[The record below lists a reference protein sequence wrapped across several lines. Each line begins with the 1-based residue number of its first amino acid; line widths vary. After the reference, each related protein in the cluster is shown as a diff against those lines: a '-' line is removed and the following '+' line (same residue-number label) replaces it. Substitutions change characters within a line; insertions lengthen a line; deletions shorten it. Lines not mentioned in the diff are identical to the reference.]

1 MFAPFGFSRKQVQ
14 KVYFAK
20 FKTESLRIV
29 RARDG
34 SLVGGV
40 GCGVVLRNP
49 VRGARWA
56 GRVLD

>member
-20 FKTESLRIV
+20 FKTESLRNV